1 VWTIGVAV
9 ALAGLVGWAGPAG
22 AQERTEQETE
32 EAEHCIELL
41 EEGGVVDDC
50 QESPSL
56 ILPATNE
63 LVWGSISFAVVVF
76 LLYRFAWPGLKKGL
90 EVRTERI
97 RDDLEEAERAKNEAQ
112 QVLDQYQTQL
122 NEARQ
127 EAGRI
132 VDEARQ
138 SADALRHDLQERA
151 EADIAEMRQR
161 AAADVESAKAQAMAD
176 VQAEVARIAIGAAEM
191 VVKRNLD
198 RETQTQLVEDY
209 INQVST
215 RN

>member
-1 VWTIGVAV
+1 V
-9 ALAGLVGWAGPAG
+9 LALVGWAGAAG
-22 AQERTEQETE
+22 AQEEGDGRTEQEIE

-50 QESPSL
+50 QEAPSL

-63 LVWGSISFAVVVF
+63 LVWGSISFAVIVF

-97 RDDLEEAERAKNEAQ
+97 RDDLEEAERAREEAQ
-112 QVLDQYQTQL
+112 QVLEQYQTQL
-122 NEARQ
+122 NESRQ

-138 SADALRHDLQERA
+138 TADALRHDLQERA

-161 AAADVESAKAQAMAD
+161 AAADVEAAKAQAMAD
-176 VQAEVARIAIGAAEM
+176 VQAEVARIAIGAAEL
-191 VVKRNLD
+191 VVKRSLD

-209 INQVST
+209 INQVSS